1 MRALL
6 GAVLG
11 LPLAA
16 MLCGLLAAVIP
27 VDWRDWLVLM
37 MLLCLVFWA
46 ALIVLAGVAS
56 SHWRAGLTLLVANG
70 VTWLLLQTTTLY
82 GGA

>member
-11 LPLAA
+11 LPLAV

-27 VDWRDWLVLM
+27 ADWHDWLVLM
-37 MLLCLVFWA
+37 LLLCLVFWA
-46 ALIVLAGVAS
+46 ALIVIAGIATT
-56 SHWRAGLTLLVANG
+56 HWRAGMALLVANG
-70 VTWLLLQTTTLY
+70 LAWLLLQTTTLY

>member
-6 GAVLG
+6 GGVLG

-16 MLCGLLAAVIP
+16 MLCGLLAVVSP
-27 VDWRDWLVLM
+27 VDWHDWLVLM

-70 VTWLLLQTTTLY
+70 LAWLLLQTTTLY

>member
-6 GAVLG
+6 GTVLG

-16 MLCGLLAAVIP
+16 MLCALLAAVVP
-27 VDWRDWLVLM
+27 ADWHDWLVLLF
-37 MLLCLVFWA
+37 LLCLVLWA
-46 ALIVLAGVAS
+46 GLIVIAGMASTYWRAGVA
-56 SHWRAGLTLLVANG
+56 LLVANG
-70 VTWLLLQTTTLY
+70 AAWLLLQTTTLY